1 MDAAEPIII
10 YRSSNR
16 DGATFALDPGSLARL
31 RSEFGEALHPRSRVF
46 IAHETRD
53 DDEQVQ
59 ASIAGQIVMLL
70 TGLPEQRLEK
80 LGKVVFRDPVSDRDL
95 PRTAA

>member
-1 MDAAEPIII
+1 MDASEPIVI

-16 DGATFALDPGSLARL
+16 DGATFALEPGSLTRL

-53 DDEQVQ
+53 DHERVQ
-59 ASIAGQIVMLL
+59 ASIAEQIVMLL
-70 TGLPEQRLEK
+70 TGLSESRLEK
-80 LGKVVFRDPVSDRDL
+80 LGRVVFRDPVSDRDL
-95 PRTAA
+95 PRSAA